1 MAWGVADT
9 GGGMSQIPAAEPYE
23 RIAAALR
30 DEFAAVHPAA
40 TVARCVD
47 AARYGALEVVGHA
60 HPVLVERI
68 ARRHLQVLAL
78 GAIGGR

>member
-1 MAWGVADT
+1 MG
-9 GGGMSQIPAAEPYE
+9 QIPGAGPYE
-23 RIAAALR
+23 QVAATLR

-40 TVARCVD
+40 TVMRCVD

-68 ARRHLQVLAL
+68 ARRHLQVLAM
-78 GAIGGR
+78 GATGRR